1 MPITEPYQKG
11 RFVFQGM
18 PDNLFSLVLE
28 MTAAVFLTAG
38 YLVLRSTFN
47 LWDRDGE
54 IRIENKECCRTGLF
68 FYFFSVLLLGRA
80 GLGSFLMS
88 GMNIICLAFL
98 AFIDARTKQL
108 YIAVIYLLAA
118 VNGTVFL
125 FTCLFGR
132 MAVSLDMVMAVSFSY
147 LAVVGMLCITRAVA
161 AGDGAIMAV
170 MLPVLLMLE
179 KDDGFRTIC
188 MVMLNL
194 LIPLFSFVIAE
205 GIKTLLKRFGHKQ
218 FCYCEN
224 LRKPFAPYLLL
235 GFTMTLILDISSR

>member
-1 MPITEPYQKG
+1 
-11 RFVFQGM
+11 M

-38 YLVLRSTFN
+38 YLILRSTFN

-54 IRIENKECCRTGLF
+54 IRIEKKECCRTGLF
-68 FYFFSVLLLGRA
+68 FYFFSVFLLGRA

-118 VNGTVFL
+118 VNGTVFFL
-125 FTCLFGR
+125 TCLSGQ

-170 MLPVLLMLE
+170 ILPVLLMLE
-179 KDDGFRTIC
+179 KDSGFGIIC
-188 MVMLNL
+188 LSMLFMV
-194 LIPLFSFVIAE
+194 ISFFSFVVTE
-205 GIKTLLKRFGHKQ
+205 GMKALIQRVGHKH
-218 FCYCEN
+218 FCYCDN
-224 LRKPFAPYLLL
+224 IRKPFAPYLLL
-235 GFTMTLILDISSR
+235 GFTITLLLFVSSL